1 MKAVLIISLFV
12 RDDLNVTLPLK
23 LYRRERIEPVVMS
36 GGEETTSQ
44 RRGGVDGNQTDRE
57 TETDTEKEK
66 HWPHNKPRDSSMM
79 NDAGKT
85 ASGARKT
92 RSRTLAGLKKE
103 TMAQMLLL
111 QRKRCP
117 TLDCRGR

>member
-1 MKAVLIISLFV
+1 ME
-12 RDDLNVTLPLK
+12 LK
-23 LYRRERIEPVVMS
+23 SKSNGRERTEPVEMS
-36 GGEETTSQ
+36 EGEETTSQ
-44 RRGGVDGNQTDRE
+44 RREGVDGNQTDRE

-85 ASGARKT
+85 AKGAKKT

-103 TMAQMLLL
+103 TTAQMLLL
-111 QRKRCP
+111 RRKSCP